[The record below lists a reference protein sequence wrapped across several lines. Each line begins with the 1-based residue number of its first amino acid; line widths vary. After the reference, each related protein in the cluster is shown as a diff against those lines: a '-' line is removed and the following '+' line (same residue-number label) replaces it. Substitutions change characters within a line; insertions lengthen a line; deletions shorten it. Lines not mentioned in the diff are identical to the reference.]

1 MELKTPKTNCND
13 STIMNLQSSVN
24 SALAEV
30 KRLQSIE
37 QEDAKTRVLLEEKN
51 LTEVQRLQNIGQEEM
66 SSRAYLEAE
75 T

>member
-1 MELKTPKTNCND
+1 
-13 STIMNLQSSVN
+13 MNLQSSVN